1 MCRADDAGHMTGDAT
16 GARVAFEETQR
27 TDRAMEWGFGLLA
40 VVCGLPAAGL
50 AVLFVRTGGLSVDG
64 TAVAVSAL
72 FPAFVVLVFYLPHR
86 VRQLHTTVTDEAL
99 AVEMEGLVFTRETRV
114 PLDAVTRVVC
124 WEEFGRM
131 RALVARFSGEAPDD
145 IADRTHELDDDD
157 QPGAAAASREPTTD
171 SYLLRY
177 GSAAPDR
184 TWAGLVRVDRRD
196 GPPVYVGSSRAGELA
211 DALVARADTDRD
223 A

>member
-1 MCRADDAGHMTGDAT
+1 LCRADDAGHMTGDAT

-50 AVLFVRTGGLSVDG
+50 AVLFVRTGGRSVDG

-72 FPAFVVLVFYLPHR
+72 FPA
-86 VRQLHTTVTDEAL
+86 
-99 AVEMEGLVFTRETRV
+99 RV

-145 IADRTHELDDDD
+145 IADRTHELGDDD
-157 QPGAAAASREPTTD
+157 QPGAVAASREPTTD

-211 DALVARADTDRD
+211 DALVARADTGRD
-223 A
+223 P